1 MKTTEILI
9 DDLTVTIIRSARRR
23 RLTLEVDPKGIR
35 ARAPSRM
42 PVHDIVDFVKLKRDW
57 LRKALQGLPERS
69 PIVPFA
75 DGAEVLLHGAR
86 TKVLFLVGQRGAVQL
101 TNDALCI
108 PVMPSHLPIIESA
121 RNKLVKW
128 LKQQAA
134 NQIEQRV
141 AHYAAHMSVPR
152 TPRHAIKVRDYKRRW
167 GSCDAKGN
175 LAFNWRIIMAPS
187 ATLDYVVVHELAHC
201 FEFNHSRRFWQIV
214 EEIVPDRRAH
224 QAWLNAHGYQMYT
237 L

>member
-1 MKTTEILI
+1 MKTTDILI
-9 DDLTVTIIRSARRR
+9 DNLTVTIIRSARRR

-42 PVHDIVDFVKLKRDW
+42 PVHAIVDFVELKREW
-57 LRKALQGLPERS
+57 LHKALKALPER
-69 PIVPFA
+69 PVFEAFA
-75 DGAEVLLHGAR
+75 DGASVLLNGTLTQIR
-86 TKVLFLVGQRGAVQL
+86 LLIGERGAVQHTDNTL
-101 TNDALCI
+101 WI
-108 PVMPSHLPIIESA
+108 PVMQSHLPVLESA
-121 RNKLVKW
+121 RNKLIKW
-128 LKQQAA
+128 LKQHAA

-141 AHYAAHMSVPR
+141 KHFAAHMSVQR
-152 TPRHAIKVRDYKRRW
+152 SSRHTIKVRDYKRRW

-201 FEFNHSRRFWQIV
+201 FEFNHSRRFWRIV
-214 EEIVPDRRAH
+214 EEIVPDRRMH
-224 QAWLNAHGYQMYT
+224 QAWLNAHGYQMYS